1 MIQNININRLLP
13 HSNNPR
19 KDLGEL
25 TELADN
31 IRINGIYQ
39 NLTVVPV
46 DAALYQKKIASKK
59 AYTGDYV
66 IVIGHRRHAA
76 AKMAA
81 LSEVPCVV
89 ALMDEKTQLSTMMC
103 ENIQR
108 SDLTLYEQAQ
118 GFQLMLDLGET
129 TSSISELTGLS
140 KTTISKRVKLLALD
154 SEEFQKAEERGATL
168 DDFAK
173 LDKIKDVSLKN
184 EVLEHIGT
192 NNFNW
197 KLGNALDKEK
207 RLQKIARMAEKAR
220 LFSEEIKDTDGYE
233 YHESIGVYQ
242 ENPED
247 KINKPADADTVKYYF
262 IATDSMVSILK
273 KASGK
278 KAEPAKVENTKQ
290 SRHEQNI
297 VKLKELEKRAFE
309 LRLEFVKN
317 YAFKKEH
324 LSEIIAFAVRALY
337 LGAEVNESIIT
348 SVLGEDNRKAKPEYI
363 LMATTY
369 CALDYTNNSYSTFS
383 GKYTDEESLNL
394 IYSFIETVGYQ
405 MSDVEKQLQD
415 GTHELY
421 ANE

>member
-1 MIQNININRLLP
+1 MIIYINTNRLLP
-13 HSNNPR
+13 HPKNPR
-19 KDLGEL
+19 QNLGEL

-168 DDFAK
+168 DDFVK
-173 LDKIKDVSLKN
+173 LANIKDVSLKN
-184 EVLEHIGT
+184 EVLEHAGT

-197 KLGNALDKEK
+197 KLNNALYKEK
-207 RLQKIARMAEKAR
+207 Q
-220 LFSEEIKDTDGYE
+220 
-233 YHESIGVYQ
+233 
-242 ENPED
+242 
-247 KINKPADADTVKYYF
+247 VKE
-262 IATDSMVSILK
+262 TPC

-278 KAEPAKVENTKQ
+278 KTEPVKVTAQ
-290 SRHEQNI
+290 SQIQIDNQ
-297 VKLKELEKRAFE
+297 KALSELSTRAYE
-309 LRLEFVKN
+309 LRLNFIKN
-317 YAFKKEH
+317 YRPEKKH
-324 LSEIIAFAVRALY
+324 LKNIIAFATNAMLIADYPDNDVFNILF
-337 LGAEVNESIIT
+337 GDMDDVEVNFDILE
-348 SVLGEDNRKAKPEYI
+348 GETNSKPEYI
-363 LMATTY
+363 LTAT
-369 CALDYTNNSYSTFS
+369 AYSTFEHS
-383 GKYTDEESLNL
+383 YNNYLNKNCVYKNNAEL
-394 IYSFIETVGYQ
+394 DMIYSFLEAVGYQ
-405 MSDVEKQLQD
+405 MSDVEKQLKD

-421 ANE
+421 AKE